1 MANRSAVVRI
11 PAYAKAPKNKRF
23 ELRNPDATCNPYYAF
38 AAILMAGLDGIQNRI
53 DPHERGWG
61 PYDFNLY
68 TLSDQE
74 KAQIDSLPKSLG
86 EALDALEADHD
97 YLTQGGVFPP
107 RLLEIW
113 IEKKRAELEEI
124 HGDKEVYMRFYLI
137 VTVTFCASGTNIFGA
152 INEGISGDFTILL
165 SKAVM
170 DIFAATLFATTLGR
184 AMNLIVLP
192 QFLILCACF
201 YGARFI
207 LPLTTE
213 AMLQDFVAVGGLLTL
228 VLGLSIAQIK
238 HISAVNLLPALV
250 LIWPSSWLF
259 GQWIG

>member
-1 MANRSAVVRI
+1 MVPKGIILDCLCVLLGTNLGSAIKNHI
-11 PAYAKAPKNKRF
+11 PARINQPMNVIF
-23 ELRNPDATCNPYYAF
+23 GLS
-38 AAILMAGLDGIQNRI
+38 AIAIGITSVVKL
-53 DPHERGWG
+53 H
-61 PYDFNLY
+61 
-68 TLSDQE
+68 
-74 KAQIDSLPKSLG
+74 SLPAVILAFILGGLIGEAVNLDDKIKSLFQRI
-86 EALDALEADHD
+86 LE
-97 YLTQGGVFPP
+97 
-107 RLLEIW
+107 RL
-113 IEKKRAELEEI
+113 RFQI

-170 DIFAATLFATTLGR
+170 D
-184 AMNLIVLP
+184 LIVLP

>member
-1 MANRSAVVRI
+1 MVPKGIILDCLCVLLGTNLGSAIKNHISARINQPMNVIFGLSAIAIGITSVV
-11 PAYAKAPKNKRF
+11 K
-23 ELRNPDATCNPYYAF
+23 L
-38 AAILMAGLDGIQNRI
+38 
-53 DPHERGWG
+53 H
-61 PYDFNLY
+61 
-68 TLSDQE
+68 
-74 KAQIDSLPKSLG
+74 SLPAVILAFILGGLIGEAVNLDDKIKSLFQRI
-86 EALDALEADHD
+86 LE
-97 YLTQGGVFPP
+97 
-107 RLLEIW
+107 RL
-113 IEKKRAELEEI
+113 RFQI

-192 QFLILCACF
+192 QFLIL
-201 YGARFI
+201 
-207 LPLTTE
+207 PLTTE

>member
-1 MANRSAVVRI
+1 MVPKGIILDCLCVLLGTNLGSAIKNHI
-11 PAYAKAPKNKRF
+11 PARINQPMNVIF
-23 ELRNPDATCNPYYAF
+23 GLS
-38 AAILMAGLDGIQNRI
+38 AIAIGITSVVKL
-53 DPHERGWG
+53 H
-61 PYDFNLY
+61 
-68 TLSDQE
+68 
-74 KAQIDSLPKSLG
+74 SLPAVILAFILGGLIGEAVNLDDKIKSLFQRI
-86 EALDALEADHD
+86 LE
-97 YLTQGGVFPP
+97 
-107 RLLEIW
+107 RL
-113 IEKKRAELEEI
+113 RFQI

-228 VLGLSIAQIK
+228 VLGLIIAQIK

>member
-1 MANRSAVVRI
+1 MVPKGIILDCLCVLLGTNWGSAIKNHI
-11 PAYAKAPKNKRF
+11 PARINQPMNVIF
-23 ELRNPDATCNPYYAF
+23 GLS
-38 AAILMAGLDGIQNRI
+38 AIAIGITSVVKL
-53 DPHERGWG
+53 H
-61 PYDFNLY
+61 
-68 TLSDQE
+68 
-74 KAQIDSLPKSLG
+74 SLPAVILAFILGGLIGEAVNLDDKIKSLFQRI
-86 EALDALEADHD
+86 LE
-97 YLTQGGVFPP
+97 
-107 RLLEIW
+107 RL
-113 IEKKRAELEEI
+113 RFQI

-137 VTVTFCASGTNIFGA
+137 
-152 INEGISGDFTILL
+152 ISGDFTILL

>member
-1 MANRSAVVRI
+1 MILAFILCGLIGEAV
-11 PAYAKAPKNKRF
+11 N
-23 ELRNPDATCNPYYAF
+23 
-38 AAILMAGLDGIQNRI
+38 LDDKI
-53 DPHERGWG
+53 
-61 PYDFNLY
+61 
-68 TLSDQE
+68 
-74 KAQIDSLPKSLG
+74 KSLFQRI
-86 EALDALEADHD
+86 LE
-97 YLTQGGVFPP
+97 
-107 RLLEIW
+107 RL
-113 IEKKRAELEEI
+113 RFQI

>member
-1 MANRSAVVRI
+1 MVPKGIILDCLCVLLGTNLGSAIKNHI
-11 PAYAKAPKNKRF
+11 PARINQPMNVIF
-23 ELRNPDATCNPYYAF
+23 GLS
-38 AAILMAGLDGIQNRI
+38 AIAIGI
-53 DPHERGWG
+53 
-61 PYDFNLY
+61 
-68 TLSDQE
+68 
-74 KAQIDSLPKSLG
+74 
-86 EALDALEADHD
+86 
-97 YLTQGGVFPP
+97 
-107 RLLEIW
+107 
-113 IEKKRAELEEI
+113 
-124 HGDKEVYMRFYLI
+124 
-137 VTVTFCASGTNIFGA
+137 NIFGA

-184 AMNLIVLP
+184 AMTLIVLP
-192 QFLILCACF
+192 QFLILWACF

>member
-1 MANRSAVVRI
+1 MVPKGIILDCLCVLLGTNLGSAIKNHI
-11 PAYAKAPKNKRF
+11 PARINQPMNVIF
-23 ELRNPDATCNPYYAF
+23 GLS
-38 AAILMAGLDGIQNRI
+38 AIAIGITSVVKL
-53 DPHERGWG
+53 H
-61 PYDFNLY
+61 
-68 TLSDQE
+68 
-74 KAQIDSLPKSLG
+74 SLPAVILAFILGGLIGEAVNLDDKIKSLFQRI
-86 EALDALEADHD
+86 LE
-97 YLTQGGVFPP
+97 
-107 RLLEIW
+107 RL
-113 IEKKRAELEEI
+113 RFQI

-207 LPLTTE
+207 LPLDSLDYLT
-213 AMLQDFVAVGGLLTL
+213 ANSMLPVGGLLTL